1 MNCLC
6 DKKIINSEEELMK
19 EYLEREKIDYTL
31 SENDTSYLKNKKV
44 LVTGGGGAIGSHLAR
59 QLTELGVSKIFIL
72 DNHENGLYDVKRY
85 FENHV
90 ENKELLQCL
99 LGDIRDKNYIENIIE
114 TLRPDIIFHYANY
127 KSAALGNFYPREFI
141 KVNIEGTINLLK
153 AGRDSGIEKFIFI
166 SSDKAEQPSQ
176 SYGRTKRACEI
187 LISIILRN
195 TGVKYGAM
203 RYCNVLD
210 SKGSFA
216 IPTFREQIL
225 KGLPVTVRKVG
236 DSEIPKRYFIKKSTA
251 VKLALKVGSL
261 CNKGEIFSINK
272 EIINSIYVDDVVK
285 IIAKKLG
292 VDDVENWFHENV
304 KYISGEK
311 GEKVKEHL
319 GKGIEVSDTPLII
332 IENPFINEEKKFIS
346 EIDKLLIDVNQ
357 FKVTNSINYLEKKL
371 SDLEL
376 N

>member
-1 MNCLC
+1 
-6 DKKIINSEEELMK
+6 MK
-19 EYLEREKIDYTL
+19 EYLEREKLDYTL
-31 SENDTSYLKNKKV
+31 SENDISYLKNKKV
-44 LVTGGGGAIGSHLAR
+44 LVTGGGGAIGSHLVR
-59 QLTELGVSKIFIL
+59 QLTELGVSKILVL

-85 FENHV
+85 FKNHI
-90 ENKELLQCL
+90 EDKELLHCL
-99 LGDIRDKNYIENIIE
+99 LGDIRDKNYIENIIK

-153 AGRDSGIEKFIFI
+153 AGRDAGIEKFIFI

-236 DSEIPKRYFIKKSTA
+236 DSEIPKRYFIKKGTA

-272 EIINSIYVDDVVK
+272 EIINSIYIDDVVK
-285 IIAKKLG
+285 IIAKNLQIE
-292 VDDVENWFHENV
+292 DVEDWFHENV
-304 KYISGEK
+304 KYINGEK

-319 GKGIEVSDTPLII
+319 GKGIEVVDTPLIKI
-332 IENPFINEEKKFIS
+332 DKPFTTKEKIFIS
-346 EIDKLLIDVNQ
+346 AIDKLMMDVNQ
-357 FKVTNSINYLEKKL
+357 CKIDISNSYLEKKL

-376 N
+376 D